1 MVTILQHFLLA
12 RILSCRQATLKI
24 WTGRNAVE
32 VSIEKKNNYRCVFA
46 LSRVNTLNLE
56 ISRVIWQICQRIL
69 LECVCTCCTIF
80 FLIQPIVSLNCGIV
94 VLS

>member
-32 VSIEKKNNYRCVFA
+32 VSIEKKKITVVCSLCRA
-46 LSRVNTLNLE
+46 LT
-56 ISRVIWQICQRIL
+56 
-69 LECVCTCCTIF
+69 
-80 FLIQPIVSLNCGIV
+80 P
-94 VLS
+94 